1 MSYPLVEMMTWQGLG
16 DLINRF
22 RAKTLW
28 LDEVSTLWAPGQ
40 LYRLKVPY
48 TYMWSPGL
56 VPKPN
61 DWGPEIDISGFV
73 FLDLASS
80 FTPPDELSEF
90 LDAGE
95 PPVYIGFGSIVV
107 DDPDKFTSLIFEAV
121 KQAGVR
127 ALVSK
132 GWGGFGS
139 NADCPDNIFML
150 ENTPHDWLFPR
161 VSAVVHHGGAGTT
174 AIGLKC
180 GKPTMIVPFFGD
192 QPFWGNMVARAKA
205 GAHDCIPYKDLTAE
219 RLAEGIKQ
227 CLTDEARE
235 NVRKIAESI
244 EKEGDGALN
253 AVRSFHC
260 SLPLNG
266 PHSMRCDVLPNR
278 CASWKLK
285 NTTLKLSPLA
295 AYALVHCKKI
305 RFNELRL
312 LRHYEWNDFGGPGEP
327 LTGLWGAMMGTMGDV
342 FMGVGLVPVKMA
354 RSVKKREK
362 YYEKRYKVKKRDKQR
377 KEKLAKANADLDS
390 EGPGPN
396 VAPKPKPNARPAPPQ
411 RNETTLSTLEEPE
424 DWLAE
429 ELAHEAGHGFKK
441 TGTAIL
447 KSPMYFSV
455 ALAQGFHNAPRLYG
469 DETVRRPPRITGFH
483 SGLRA
488 GRDEFVHGVHDGVT
502 GIWQHPVRG
511 AKEGGVLGCLRGVGM
526 GVGGL
531 LLKDIAAMV
540 GPWAYLLKGLS
551 EEEAKKHQPTA
562 YLRRARISQG
572 FEEWMEQEHAEVS
585 LETQV
590 RVEQTWSQIQ
600 PRLVEEK
607 RTGRSGIRA
616 ALLGHRE
623 GKEGVSVPRKKG
635 RKSIDSAPKTSSEDP
650 TSQLNKAKSAPL
662 RGGGALDLK
671 EEESGTEMN
680 GHAAGPADAGTSANT
695 NAKLDGQVDGAVGI
709 SKSKTAPDTS
719 MSWKEKGAK
728 KKMFRFEP
736 RGGAERKMAVR
747 DAVNVENGVN
757 GHTRLG
763 ARTDSDTVDWAKIR
777 EREGLDANQYG
788 VAKQ

>member
-1 MSYPLVEMMTWQGLG
+1 
-16 DLINRF
+16 
-22 RAKTLW
+22 
-28 LDEVSTLWAPGQ
+28 
-40 LYRLKVPY
+40 
-48 TYMWSPGL
+48 
-56 VPKPN
+56 
-61 DWGPEIDISGFV
+61 
-73 FLDLASS
+73 
-80 FTPPDELSEF
+80 
-90 LDAGE
+90 
-95 PPVYIGFGSIVV
+95 
-107 DDPDKFTSLIFEAV
+107 
-121 KQAGVR
+121 
-127 ALVSK
+127 
-132 GWGGFGS
+132 
-139 NADCPDNIFML
+139 
-150 ENTPHDWLFPR
+150 
-161 VSAVVHHGGAGTT
+161 
-174 AIGLKC
+174 
-180 GKPTMIVPFFGD
+180 
-192 QPFWGNMVARAKA
+192 
-205 GAHDCIPYKDLTAE
+205 
-219 RLAEGIKQ
+219 
-227 CLTDEARE
+227 
-235 NVRKIAESI
+235 
-244 EKEGDGALN
+244 
-253 AVRSFHC
+253 
-260 SLPLNG
+260 
-266 PHSMRCDVLPNR
+266 
-278 CASWKLK
+278 
-285 NTTLKLSPLA
+285 
-295 AYALVHCKKI
+295 
-305 RFNELRL
+305 
-312 LRHYEWNDFGGPGEP
+312 
-327 LTGLWGAMMGTMGDV
+327 
-342 FMGVGLVPVKMA
+342 
-354 RSVKKREK
+354 
-362 YYEKRYKVKKRDKQR
+362 
-377 KEKLAKANADLDS
+377 
-390 EGPGPN
+390 
-396 VAPKPKPNARPAPPQ
+396 
-411 RNETTLSTLEEPE
+411 
-424 DWLAE
+424 
-429 ELAHEAGHGFKK
+429 
-441 TGTAIL
+441 
-447 KSPMYFSV
+447 
-455 ALAQGFHNAPRLYG
+455 
-469 DETVRRPPRITGFH
+469 
-483 SGLRA
+483 
-488 GRDEFVHGVHDGVT
+488 
-502 GIWQHPVRG
+502 
-511 AKEGGVLGCLRGVGM
+511 
-526 GVGGL
+526 
-531 LLKDIAAMV
+531 MV

-607 RTGRSGIRA
+607 RTGRSGIKA